1 MPRKAKELSA
11 IEIKRLAH
19 AISKDGKPYNAMHA
33 VGGVSGLLLQ
43 VTPTGAKSWVLRT
56 FVGEKRRDI
65 GLGGFPDVSLADAR
79 IKAQA
84 IKEQIELGFDPVETK
99 RAAKRALIDAQRQTI
114 TFEDAAR
121 RYIDMKA
128 KEFKNPRQAEQW
140 TSSLTSYAF
149 PIIGTV
155 PVRDIELVHIKD
167 VLDPIWERINET
179 ANRVRGRIEN
189 ILGWAAIHQYRGGEN
204 PARWNNYLDQIYP
217 APGKVQAVKHHE
229 AMPFKHVPA
238 FMAELRQR
246 DGLAARALEFSI
258 LTASRTNETIGD
270 KRINKRGM
278 VWGDVDLDARLW
290 TIPAE
295 LMKAKRVHQV
305 PLSDAAMKVLA
316 GLDRGTDDALIFPG
330 AGGSIA
336 SNNFL
341 SSVLKRM
348 GQECTAHG
356 FRSSFKDWARSM
368 TAYDDEVSELALAHI
383 SSDQTRAAYARDGLI
398 DKRRLLMTEWADYC
412 EHGQAIKDN
421 IVEIG
426 RNRTA

>member
-1 MPRKAKELSA
+1 MPKKAKELSA
-11 IEIKRLAH
+11 IEVKRLTVNTNA
-19 AISKDGKPYNAMHA
+19 DGVPYNTFHR
-33 VGGVSGLLLQ
+33 VGGVSGLILQ
-43 VTPTGAKSWVLRT
+43 ITPTGAKSWLLRT
-56 FVGEKRRDI
+56 HVGEKRRSI

-84 IKEQIELGFDPVETK
+84 TKEQIELGFDPVETK
-99 RAAKRALIDAQRQTI
+99 RAAKRALIDTQRQTI

-121 RYIDMKA
+121 RYIEMKA
-128 KEFKNPRQAEQW
+128 KEFKNPRQADQW

-155 PVRDIELVHIKD
+155 PVRDIELTHIKA

-189 ILGWAAIHQYRGGEN
+189 ILGWATIHQYRSGEN

-217 APGKVQAVKHHE
+217 APGKVQSVKHHE
-229 AMPFKHVPA
+229 AMPFKEVPA
-238 FMAELRQR
+238 FMAELRKR
-246 DGLAARALEFSI
+246 DGLAARALEFTI
-258 LTASRTNETIGD
+258 LTASRTNESIGD

-278 VWGDVDLDARLW
+278 VWGDVDMDTRLW
-290 TIPAE
+290 TVPAE
-295 LMKAKRVHQV
+295 LMKAGRKHQV
-305 PLSDAAMKVLA
+305 PLSDAAMNVLA
-316 GLDRGTDDALIFPG
+316 KLDRGADDALIFHG
-330 AGGSIA
+330 AGGAIA

-348 GQECTAHG
+348 GADCTAHG

-398 DKRRLLMTEWADYC
+398 EKRRLLMSDWAQYC
-412 EHGQAIKDN
+412 EHGQKIKDN
-421 IVEIG
+421 VIAIG
-426 RNRTA
+426 ERRA

>member
-1 MPRKAKELSA
+1 VPRKAIELSA
-11 IEIKRLAH
+11 IEIKRLSH

-43 VTPTGAKSWVLRT
+43 VTPTGSKSWILRT

-65 GLGGFPDVSLADAR
+65 GLGGYPDVSLADAR

-84 IKEQIELGFDPVETK
+84 AKEQIELGFDPVETK
-99 RAAKRALIDAQRQTI
+99 RTAKRALIDAQRQTI

-121 RYIDMKA
+121 RYIEMKA

-155 PVRDIELVHIKD
+155 PVRDIQLVHIKA

-179 ANRVRGRIEN
+179 ANRVRGRVEN
-189 ILGWAAIHQYRGGEN
+189 ILGWATIHQYRSGEN
-204 PARWNNYLDQIYP
+204 PARWNNYLDQIYA
-217 APGKVQAVKHHE
+217 APSKIQKVKHHE
-229 AMPFKHVPA
+229 AMPYKDVPA

-246 DGLAARALEFSI
+246 DGLAARALEFTI

-270 KRINKRGM
+270 KRIHKRGM
-278 VWGDVDLDARLW
+278 IWSDIDLDARLW
-290 TIPAE
+290 TVPAK
-295 LMKAKRVHQV
+295 LMKAGRAHQV

-316 GLDRGTDDALIFPG
+316 GLDRGTDDALIFHG
-330 AGGSIA
+330 AGGAIA

-356 FRSSFKDWARSM
+356 FRSSFKDWARNL

-383 SSDQTRAAYARDGLI
+383 SNDQTRAAYARDGLI
-398 DKRRLLMTEWADYC
+398 EKRRMLMAEWAEYC
-412 EHGQAIKDN
+412 ERKQEKTSSSRLDAI
-421 IVEIG
+421 
-426 RNRTA
+426 RTA

>member
-1 MPRKAKELSA
+1 MPKKAKELSA
-11 IEIKRLAH
+11 IEVKRLTVNTNA
-19 AISKDGKPYNAMHA
+19 DGVPYNTFHR
-33 VGGVSGLLLQ
+33 VGGVSGLILQ
-43 VTPTGAKSWVLRT
+43 ITPTGAKSWLLRT
-56 FVGEKRRDI
+56 HVGEKRRSI

-84 IKEQIELGFDPVETK
+84 TKEQIELGFDPVETK
-99 RAAKRALIDAQRQTI
+99 RAAKRALIDTQRQTI

-121 RYIDMKA
+121 RYIEMKA
-128 KEFKNPRQAEQW
+128 KEFKNPRQADQW

-155 PVRDIELVHIKD
+155 PVRDIELTHIKA
-167 VLDPIWERINET
+167 VLDPVWERINET

-189 ILGWAAIHQYRGGEN
+189 ILGWATIHQYRSGEN

-217 APGKVQAVKHHE
+217 APGKVQSVKHHE
-229 AMPFKHVPA
+229 AMPFKEVPA
-238 FMAELRQR
+238 FMAELRKR
-246 DGLAARALEFSI
+246 DGLAARALEFTI
-258 LTASRTNETIGD
+258 LTASRTNESIGD

-278 VWGDVDLDARLW
+278 VWGDVDMDTRLW
-290 TIPAE
+290 TVPAE
-295 LMKAKRVHQV
+295 LMKAGRKHQV
-305 PLSDAAMKVLA
+305 PLSDAAMNVLA
-316 GLDRGTDDALIFPG
+316 KLDRGADDALIFHG
-330 AGGSIA
+330 AGGAIA

-348 GQECTAHG
+348 GADCTAHG

-398 DKRRLLMTEWADYC
+398 DKRRLMMNDWAQYC
-412 EHGQAIKDN
+412 EHGQKIKDN
-421 IVEIG
+421 VIAIG
-426 RNRTA
+426 ERRA

>member
-1 MPRKAKELSA
+1 MPRKAKELTA
-11 IEIKRLAH
+11 IEVKRLTVNTNA
-19 AISKDGKPYNAMHA
+19 DGVPYNTFHR
-33 VGGVSGLLLQ
+33 VGGVSGLMLQ
-43 VTPTGAKSWVLRT
+43 ITPSGAKSWLLRT
-56 FVGEKRRDI
+56 HVGEKRRSI

-84 IKEQIELGFDPVETK
+84 VKEQIELGLDPIETK

-121 RYIDMKA
+121 RYIEMKA

-140 TSSLTSYAF
+140 TSSLTAYAF
-149 PIIGTV
+149 PIIGAV
-155 PVRDIELVHIKD
+155 PVRDIELSHIKA
-167 VLDPIWERINET
+167 VLDPTWERINET

-189 ILGWAAIHQYRGGEN
+189 ILGWATIHQYRTGEN
-204 PARWNNYLDQIYP
+204 PARWNNYLDQIYA
-217 APGKVQAVKHHE
+217 APSKIQKVRHHE
-229 AMPFKHVPA
+229 AMPYADVPA

-246 DGLAARALEFSI
+246 DGLAARALEFTI
-258 LTASRTNETIGD
+258 LTASRTNEAVGD
-270 KRINKRGM
+270 KRINKPGAT
-278 VWGDVDLDARLW
+278 WGEIDTDKRIW

-295 LMKAKRVHQV
+295 RMKAGRAHQV

-316 GLDRGTDDALIFPG
+316 ELERGADDALIFHG
-330 AGGSIA
+330 AGGAIA

-356 FRSSFKDWARSM
+356 FRSSFKDWARNL

-383 SSDQTRAAYARDGLI
+383 SNDQTRAAYARDGLI
-398 DKRRLLMTEWADYC
+398 EKRRQLMADWAHYC
-412 EHGQAIKDN
+412 EHGQQTKGNVIAIG
-421 IVEIG
+421 E
-426 RNRTA
+426 RRA

>member
-1 MPRKAKELSA
+1 MPRKAIELSA
-11 IEIKRLAH
+11 IEIKRLSH

-43 VTPTGAKSWVLRT
+43 VTPTGSKSWILRT

-65 GLGGFPDVSLADAR
+65 GLGGYPDVSLADAR

-84 IKEQIELGFDPVETK
+84 AKEQIELGFDPVETK
-99 RAAKRALIDAQRQTI
+99 RTAKRALIDAQRQTI

-121 RYIDMKA
+121 RYIEMKA

-155 PVRDIELVHIKD
+155 PVRDIQLVHIKA

-179 ANRVRGRIEN
+179 ANRVRGRVEN
-189 ILGWAAIHQYRGGEN
+189 ILGWATIHQYRSGEN
-204 PARWNNYLDQIYP
+204 PARWNNYLDQIYA
-217 APGKVQAVKHHE
+217 APSKIQKVKHHE
-229 AMPFKHVPA
+229 AMPYKDVPA

-246 DGLAARALEFSI
+246 DGLAARALEFTI

-270 KRINKRGM
+270 KRIHKRGM
-278 VWGDVDLDARLW
+278 IWSDIDLDARLW
-290 TIPAE
+290 TVPAK
-295 LMKAKRVHQV
+295 LMKAGRAHQV

-316 GLDRGTDDALIFPG
+316 GLDRGTDDALIFHG
-330 AGGSIA
+330 AGGAIA

-356 FRSSFKDWARSM
+356 FRSSFKDWARNL

-383 SSDQTRAAYARDGLI
+383 SNDQTRAAYARDGLI
-398 DKRRLLMTEWADYC
+398 EKRRMLMAEWAEYC
-412 EHGQAIKDN
+412 ERKQEKTSSSRLDAI
-421 IVEIG
+421 
-426 RNRTA
+426 RTA

>member
-1 MPRKAKELSA
+1 MPKKAKELSA
-11 IEIKRLAH
+11 IEIKRLTH
-19 AISKDGKPYNAMHA
+19 AISKDGKPYNAVHA
-33 VGGVSGLLLQ
+33 VGGVSGLMLQ
-43 VTPTGAKSWVLRT
+43 VTPSGAKSWLLRT
-56 FVGEKRRDI
+56 HVGEKRRDI
-65 GLGGFPDVSLADAR
+65 GLGGYPDVSLSDAR

-84 IKEQIELGFDPVETK
+84 VKDQITLGLDPVETRK
-99 RAAKRALIDAQRQTI
+99 AARRKLITEQMATI

-121 RYIDMKA
+121 RYIAMKA
-128 KEFKNPRQAEQW
+128 KEFKSPRQAEQW
-140 TSSLTSYAF
+140 TSSLTAYAF
-149 PIIGTV
+149 PLIGGV
-155 PVRDIELVHIKD
+155 PVRDIELVHIKA

-189 ILGWAAIHQYRGGEN
+189 ILGWATIHQYRTGEN
-204 PARWNNYLDQIYP
+204 PARWTNYLDQIYA

-229 AMPFKHVPA
+229 AMPFKDVPA

-246 DGLAARALEFSI
+246 EGLAARALEFTI
-258 LTASRTNETIGD
+258 LTASRTNESIGD
-270 KRINKRGM
+270 KRINKPGIT
-278 VWGDVDLDARLW
+278 WHELDLDARLW

-295 LMKAKRVHQV
+295 RMKTKRPHQV

-316 GLDRGTDDALIFPG
+316 GLDRGSDDALIFPG

-348 GQECTAHG
+348 GQDCTAHG

-383 SSDQTRAAYARDGLI
+383 STDQTRAAYARDGLI
-398 DKRRLLMTEWADYC
+398 DKRRLLMNDWADYC
-412 EHGQAIKDN
+412 EHGQAIKAN
-421 IVEIG
+421 VIEIG

>member
-1 MPRKAKELSA
+1 MPKKAKELSA
-11 IEIKRLAH
+11 IELKRLTVNTNAE
-19 AISKDGKPYNAMHA
+19 GVPYNTFHR
-33 VGGVSGLLLQ
+33 VGGVSGLMLQ
-43 VTPTGAKSWVLRT
+43 ITPSGAKSWLLRT
-56 FVGEKRRDI
+56 HVGEKRRSI

-79 IKAQA
+79 AKAQA
-84 IKEQIELGFDPVETK
+84 VKEQIILGLDPVETRK
-99 RAAKRALIDAQRQTI
+99 AARRKLITEQMATI

-121 RYIDMKA
+121 RYIEMKA

-149 PIIGTV
+149 PLIGGV
-155 PVRDIELVHIKD
+155 PVRDIELVHIKA

-189 ILGWAAIHQYRGGEN
+189 ILGWATIHQYRSGEN
-204 PARWNNYLDQIYP
+204 PARWNNYLDQIYA
-217 APGKVQAVKHHE
+217 APNKVQAVKHHE
-229 AMPFKHVPA
+229 AMPFRDVPA

-246 DGLAARALEFSI
+246 DGLAARALEFTI

-270 KRINKRGM
+270 KRINKRGIT
-278 VWGDVDLDARLW
+278 WGDIDLDGRLW

-295 LMKAKRVHQV
+295 LMKANRMHQV

-316 GLDRGTDDALIFPG
+316 GLDRGADDAPIFPG
-330 AGGSIA
+330 AGGAIA

-356 FRSSFKDWARSM
+356 FRSSFKDWARNL

-383 SSDQTRAAYARDGLI
+383 SNDQTRAAYARDGLI
-398 DKRRLLMTEWADYC
+398 DKRRLLMSDWAQYC
-412 EHGQAIKDN
+412 EQGQAIKDN
-421 IVEIG
+421 IIEIG